1 MKIILSPAKKM
12 VSDTDSLAPV
22 NVPKHMDQ
30 TAEILSFMKSQS
42 KEELKAVWKCNDKI
56 AEQNFH
62 RLETMDLYRGL
73 TPAVCVL
80 WGFGTNGWGDT
91 VPVRNAGKGRDRS
104 C

>member
-42 KEELKAVWKCNDKI
+42 KEELKAVWKCN
-56 AEQNFH
+56 E
-62 RLETMDLYRGL
+62 RLPNRTFTDWKLWICTVDLLRQYYPMKESHFSIWHQLCLRIDSL
-73 TPAVCVL
+73 HMYKST
-80 WGFGTNGWGDT
+80 
-91 VPVRNAGKGRDRS
+91 
-104 C
+104 

>member
-42 KEELKAVWKCNDKI
+42 EEELKANYLSFSSQSHFI
-56 AEQNFH
+56 QIFENY
-62 RLETMDLYRGL
+62 TGL
-73 TPAVCVL
+73 TP
-80 WGFGTNGWGDT
+80 
-91 VPVRNAGKGRDRS
+91 KKYRDKYYKS
-104 C
+104 MW